1 MPRKYVV
8 HIDGKPLTIAEQ
20 APATDSSQHLLILDG
35 GDPRA
40 IEQAISALE
49 QPTQWEGAVLVSA
62 DPEAV
67 WKRYCANYR
76 FVQAAGGCVT
86 DERGHLLA
94 IHRMGRWDLPKGKVD
109 EGESVEEAAVR
120 EVMEECG
127 LRDVERG
134 AHLCATWHTYERKG
148 ARHLK
153 RTDWYRM
160 HASSQQP
167 LTAQAE
173 EDITEVRW
181 LSPAE
186 VEAMKA
192 ETYPSLLPVIAAWQ
206 ASA

>member
-1 MPRKYVV
+1 MV

-49 QPTQWEGAVLVSA
+49 QPTQWQGAVLVSPA
-62 DPEAV
+62 PDAV
-67 WKRYCANYR
+67 WERYCAGYR

-109 EGESVEEAAVR
+109 AGESVEEAAVR
-120 EVMEECG
+120 EVKEECG
-127 LRDVERG
+127 LGQVGRG
-134 AHLCATWHTYERKG
+134 EHLCATWHTYLRKG
-148 ARHLK
+148 ERHLK

-160 HASSQQP
+160 QASSRQP

-173 EDITEVRW
+173 EEITEVRW

-206 ASA
+206 ANA

>member
-8 HIDGKPLTIAEQ
+8 HIDGKPLTIAER
-20 APATDSSQHLLILDG
+20 APDGDSSQQLLILDG
-35 GDPRA
+35 DDPQA
-40 IEQAISALE
+40 IMQAISALE
-49 QPTQWEGAVLVSA
+49 EPSAWQGAVLVGA
-62 DPEAV
+62 DPEAI
-67 WKRYCANYR
+67 WERYGDHYR

-94 IHRMGRWDLPKGKVD
+94 IRRLGRWDLPKGKVD

-134 AHLCATWHTYERKG
+134 AHLCATWHTYVRKG
-148 ARHLK
+148 ERHLK

-160 HASSQQP
+160 RASSRQP
-167 LTAQAE
+167 LTAQVE

-181 LSPAE
+181 LAPAE

-206 ASA
+206 AGS